1 MAVLTCAFLAATFL
15 AADAERN
22 GQPDLAAQCGRNAF
36 WTGVV
41 TGAVALL
48 AIFPLRSDADTLVRR
63 LEGRGSVPVVAS
75 AIAGLVALVLLRRKR
90 WAIARIAVVAAVASI
105 VIGWGVGQY
114 PDILIDEATINDVAG
129 AHATMVGLVVVFAIA
144 AVTVVPS
151 LMWLFALVQLQPAD
165 PAEPPPA

>member
-1 MAVLTCAFLAATFL
+1 
-15 AADAERN
+15 
-22 GQPDLAAQCGRNAF
+22 
-36 WTGVV
+36 
-41 TGAVALL
+41 L

-63 LEGRGSVPVVAS
+63 LEGRGSLPVVVS

-114 PDILIDEATINDVAG
+114 PDILIDEVTIDDVAG
-129 AHATMVGLVVVFAIA
+129 AHSTMVGLVVVFAIA

-151 LMWLFALVQLQPAD
+151 LLWLFALVQQSHVESS
-165 PAEPPPA
+165 EPPTG